1 MTDEQAI
8 RDLITTWFRATA
20 EGDLTTLGHLMAED
34 VVFLRAG
41 EPPLRGRGAFMDASR
56 EAFKYI
62 QIEASGEIQE
72 IQISGE
78 WAYCW
83 NHLNVNA
90 THRESGR
97 IVRRT
102 GPTLSILRKGSDGAW
117 VIVRDANLLTVAPS
131 ADA

>member
-1 MTDEQAI
+1 MNDEQAI
-8 RDLITTWFRATA
+8 RDLISTWFRATA
-20 EGDLTTLGHLMAED
+20 EGDLTTLGRLMAED

-41 EPPLRGRGAFMDASR
+41 EPPLRGRGAFADASR
-56 EAFKYI
+56 EAFKQV

-72 IQISGE
+72 IQTSGD

-83 NHLNVNA
+83 NHLTVIA

-97 IVRRT
+97 VVRRT

>member
-1 MTDEQAI
+1 MNDEQAI
-8 RDLITTWFRATA
+8 RDLITTWFRATSQ
-20 EGDLTTLGHLMAED
+20 GDLTALGPLMAED

-56 EAFKYI
+56 EAFKHI

-72 IQISGE
+72 IQISGD

-83 NHLNVNA
+83 NHLTVNA
-90 THRESGR
+90 TRRESGR
-97 IVRRT
+97 VVRRT
-102 GPTLSILRKGSDGAW
+102 GPTLSILHKGSDGAW
-117 VIVRDANLLTVAPS
+117 VIARDANLLTIAPS